1 MCLLAN
7 KVLIVEDSRAI
18 NKMLAHHIATQLHI
32 DVESAASMQE
42 AKQILDA
49 QGDQFFVAI
58 LDLNLPDAPNGEIVD
73 VVLDL
78 GIPPIILTG
87 SICDDLHDE
96 MLEKPIVD
104 YVVKRNL
111 NEIEYVIETVQ
122 RLRENMGRKVL
133 VVDDSKSSRRLL
145 SSLLQRHYLNVLEA
159 CDGVEALDVLAE
171 HDDIIL
177 MVTDYNMPRMD
188 GMELIT
194 KAREKWSRHEL
205 AIIGISTSGS
215 GTVSVK
221 LLKSGANDFITRP
234 FLHEEFYCR
243 INQNID
249 AVASYCM
256 LRDAADRDFLTGLFN
271 RKYLFNTGNKLFQN
285 AQRKNITLTA
295 VMIDIDFFKK
305 INDTYGH
312 HVGDMAL
319 KHVASIF
326 NQQLREADVIARF
339 GGEEFCLLCVN
350 VNDADA
356 EMLFTRFR
364 KAIADNPLVM
374 NSLIVPMTV
383 SIGYSME
390 LTDSL
395 DHMIKDADTA
405 LYDAKEGGRNR
416 VVRFVQ
422 NMEVPTSAVQSA

>member
-1 MCLLAN
+1 MYQSAN

-32 DVESAASMQE
+32 DVESAVSMQE
-42 AKQILDA
+42 AKQILDE
-49 QGDQFFVAI
+49 QSEQFFVAI
-58 LDLNLPDAPNGEIVD
+58 LDLNLPDAPNGEVVD

-87 SICDDLHDE
+87 SMCDDLHDE

-104 YVVKRNL
+104 YVIKRNL

-122 RLRENMGRKVL
+122 RLRENRDRKVL
-133 VVDDSKSSRRLL
+133 VVDDSRSSRQLL
-145 SSLLQRHYLNVLEA
+145 SSLLQRHYLEVLEA
-159 CDGVEALDVLAE
+159 CDGVEALDVLSE
-171 HDDIIL
+171 NDDILL

-194 KAREKWSRHEL
+194 KVREKKSRHEL

-215 GTVSVK
+215 GTVSIK

-234 FLHEEFYCR
+234 FMHEEFYCR

-249 AVASYCM
+249 AVASYCK

-285 AQRKNITLTA
+285 AQRKNISLTVA
-295 VMIDIDFFKK
+295 MIDIDFFKK
-305 INDTYGH
+305 INDSHGH

-326 NQQLREADVIARF
+326 TQQLRQADVITRF
-339 GGEEFCLLCVN
+339 GGEEFCMLCVN
-350 VNDADA
+350 VSGSSA
-356 EMLFTRFR
+356 EVLFTRFR
-364 KAIADNPLVM
+364 ETIADTPLVVGD
-374 NSLIVPMTV
+374 LVVPMTV
-383 SIGYSME
+383 SIGYSMA

-395 DHMIKDADTA
+395 DHMISDADAA
-405 LYDAKEGGRNR
+405 LYDAKGGGRNR
-416 VVRFVQ
+416 VVRFVK
-422 NMEVPTSAVQSA
+422 NEEVPYIRKIS

>member
-1 MCLLAN
+1 MYQSAN

-32 DVESAASMQE
+32 DVESAVSMQE
-42 AKQILDA
+42 AKQILDK
-49 QGDQFFVAI
+49 QSEQFFVAI
-58 LDLNLPDAPNGEIVD
+58 LDLNLPDAPNGEVVD
-73 VVLDL
+73 VVLGL

-87 SICDDLHDE
+87 SMCDDLHDE

-104 YVVKRNL
+104 YVIKRNL

-122 RLRENMGRKVL
+122 RLRENRDRKVL
-133 VVDDSKSSRRLL
+133 VVDDSRSSRQLL
-145 SSLLQRHYLNVLEA
+145 SSLLQRHYLEVLEA
-159 CDGVEALDVLAE
+159 CDGVEALDVLSE
-171 HDDIIL
+171 NDDILL

-194 KAREKWSRHEL
+194 RVREKKSRNEL

-215 GTVSVK
+215 GTVSIK

-234 FLHEEFYCR
+234 FMHEEFYCR

-249 AVASYCM
+249 AVASYCK

-285 AQRKNITLTA
+285 AQRKNISLTVA
-295 VMIDIDFFKK
+295 MIDIDFFKK
-305 INDTYGH
+305 INDTHGH

-326 NQQLREADVIARF
+326 TQQLRQADVITRF
-339 GGEEFCLLCVN
+339 GGEEFCMLCVN
-350 VNDADA
+350 VSGSSA
-356 EMLFTRFR
+356 EVLFTRFR
-364 KAIADNPLVM
+364 EAIADTPLVVGDVV
-374 NSLIVPMTV
+374 VPMTV

-395 DHMIKDADTA
+395 DHMISDADAA
-405 LYDAKEGGRNR
+405 LYDAKGGGRNR
-416 VVRFVQ
+416 VVRFVK
-422 NMEVPTSAVQSA
+422 NEEVPYIRKIS

>member
-1 MCLLAN
+1 MRQTAN

-32 DVESAASMQE
+32 DVESAVSMQE
-42 AKQILDA
+42 AREILDA
-49 QGDQFFVAI
+49 QSEQFFVAI
-58 LDLNLPDAPNGEIVD
+58 LDLNLPDAPNGEVVD

-87 SICDDLHDE
+87 SMCDDLHDE

-122 RLRENMGRKVL
+122 RLRENRDRKVL
-133 VVDDSKSSRRLL
+133 VVDDSRSSRQLI

-159 CDGVEALDVLAE
+159 CDGVEALDVLSE
-171 HDDIIL
+171 NDDILL

-194 KAREKWSRHEL
+194 KVREKYSRHEL
-205 AIIGISTSGS
+205 AIIGISASGS
-215 GTVSVK
+215 GTVSIK

-285 AQRKNITLTA
+285 ARRNNISLTVA
-295 VMIDIDFFKK
+295 MLDIDFFKK
-305 INDTYGH
+305 INDLHGH

-319 KHVASIF
+319 KHVATLF
-326 NQQLREADVIARF
+326 RKQLREADVITRF
-339 GGEEFCLLCVN
+339 GGEEFCMLCVN
-350 VNDADA
+350 VSAPAA
-356 EMLFTRFR
+356 EQLFTRFR
-364 KAIADNPLVM
+364 ESVAGNPLVAGD
-374 NSLIVPMTV
+374 LTVPMTV

-390 LTDSL
+390 LGSSL
-395 DHMIKDADTA
+395 DHMINDADAA

-416 VVRFVQ
+416 VVRFVK
-422 NMEVPTSAVQSA
+422 NEEVSCPG